1 MVVVERFLQST
12 GKRQGEKSELVVE
25 SGMIVKQEVKFNS
38 IVSTVL
44 SKRNV
49 VARLAEKSALIDA
62 AGPGRKVYH
71 RSL

>member
-1 MVVVERFLQST
+1 
-12 GKRQGEKSELVVE
+12 
-25 SGMIVKQEVKFNS
+25 MIVKQEVKFNS